1 MRAIRC
7 YTAALLG
14 IDPDLPL
21 ALINRGSLLEGQGQR
36 AAAMADFKR
45 VIEAQAKLLQASP
58 SDGDAL
64 STSIGSQET
73 WQGLA
78 PPRPGASETGAL
90 R

>member
-45 VIEAQAKLLQASP
+45 VTEAQAKLCCRPRHPTVMPCACGVPQATEQS
-58 SDGDAL
+58 SCMRLWA
-64 STSIGSQET
+64 TCR
-73 WQGLA
+73 A
-78 PPRPGASETGAL
+78 R
-90 R
+90 